1 MGQSQKFGLAVE
13 LWNNKNGMIIMSEA
27 SFDEW
32 KDEGTLSLTTYYK
45 SGKGVATPLG
55 YARKG
60 NKIYV
65 NTRIDSYKIKRL
77 QNNPNGKI
85 ALSNM
90 RGTLKSSSI
99 DVKVRI
105 LNPGEDDDA
114 KEAMKYDSKFTWK
127 LMRFTNKIKFWS
139 KPVERV
145 FLEIE
150 KA

>member
-1 MGQSQKFGLAVE
+1 MPETNFE
-13 LWNNKNGMIIMSEA
+13 
-27 SFDEW
+27 DW
-32 KDEGTLSLTTYYK
+32 KDEGTLSLTTFYK

-65 NTRIDSYKIKRL
+65 NTRTDSYKIKRL
-77 QNNPNGKI
+77 QNNSSGKV

-90 RGTLKSSSI
+90 RGTLKSPLT
-99 DVKVRI
+99 DVKVKI
-105 LNPGEDDDA
+105 LNPGEDDEA
-114 KEAMKYDSKFTWK
+114 KEAMKYDSKFSWR

-139 KPVERV
+139 KPVERI